1 MDEERVISPWPNIVS
16 MSRLGAVPLILVFY
30 LLWFDGFDFPES
42 WAWWAVLTVFGIG
55 MATDVLDGY
64 LARRLDSVT
73 VFGRMI
79 DPLIDKI
86 LIQSMLI
93 LMAASPWT
101 SALIPSWAV
110 VLILAREV
118 LITGFRGYA
127 EVQDIDFSA
136 SPLGKGKTASQ
147 TIAILMIF
155 GGFAVHGASMADM
168 VYADICFWM
177 MMLATFLTVASG
189 GEYVVRL
196 RNALNQEPESQSI

>member
-1 MDEERVISPWPNIVS
+1 
-16 MSRLGAVPLILVFY
+16 MSRLGAVPLILSIY
-30 LLWFDGFDFPES
+30 LLCFEGENFPES
-42 WAWWAVLTVFGIG
+42 WIWWTVLAIFGIG

-64 LARRLDSVT
+64 LARRLDSIT

-101 SALIPSWAV
+101 SSLVPSWAV

-136 SPLGKGKTASQ
+136 SSLGKGKTTSQ
-147 TIAILMIF
+147 TVTILMIL
-155 GGFAVHGASMADM
+155 GGFAIHGASMADM
-168 VYADICFWM
+168 VYANICFWM

-189 GEYVVRL
+189 IEYVVRL
-196 RNALNQEPESQSI
+196 RNALNQEEESQSM

>member
-1 MDEERVISPWPNIVS
+1 MDEQRAISPWPNIVS
-16 MSRLGAVPLILVFY
+16 MSRLGAVPLILLIY
-30 LLWFDGFDFPES
+30 LLWFDTEIFPEP
-42 WAWWAVLTVFGIG
+42 WVWWTILAVFGIG

-73 VFGRMI
+73 IFGRMI

-93 LMAASPWT
+93 LMATSQWT
-101 SALIPSWAV
+101 SALVPSWAV

-136 SPLGKGKTASQ
+136 SSLGKGKTTSQ
-147 TIAILMIF
+147 TVTILMIL
-155 GGFAVHGASMADM
+155 GGFAIHGSSMANM
-168 VYADICFWM
+168 FYAEICFWM

-189 GEYVVRL
+189 MEYVVRL
-196 RNALNQEPESQSI
+196 RNALTQESESQSI